1 MALLILLVNKR
12 RENSETNFLSQS
24 SDDSDEYD
32 RDWPLSEVNPFEC
45 CKKSLYF
52 EQSDVPV
59 LNTVFSAIHRKIKKH
74 NDFHTATTRA
84 NFYGLVSDTA
94 VNFVIYTVRVFK

>member
-1 MALLILLVNKR
+1 MPGMRYNASKPPDYISISSCMNKTLHDQNYLMLVNKR

-24 SDDSDEYD
+24 SDETDSDEYD
-32 RDWPLSEVNPFEC
+32 RDWPLPEVNPFEC

-59 LNTVFSAIHRKIKKH
+59 LNTIFSTI
-74 NDFHTATTRA
+74 DELFQ
-84 NFYGLVSDTA
+84 SS
-94 VNFVIYTVRVFK
+94 